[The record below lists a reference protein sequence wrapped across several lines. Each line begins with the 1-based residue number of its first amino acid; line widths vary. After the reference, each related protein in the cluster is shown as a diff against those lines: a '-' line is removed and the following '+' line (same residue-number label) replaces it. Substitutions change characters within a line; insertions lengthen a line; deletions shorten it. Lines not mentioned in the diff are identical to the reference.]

1 MNADINIIYSGLG
14 IMVTL
19 VGLGWKIG
27 IILGDIRS
35 SIVRIETSLISATHR
50 LDRVERDVEIL
61 KVDTTN
67 LNLALQRKQP

>member
-50 LDRVERDVEIL
+50 LDRVERDVETL
-61 KVDTTN
+61 KVDTSN
-67 LNLALQRKQP
+67 LNLAMQRKQP

>member
-50 LDRVERDVEIL
+50 LDRVERDVETL

-67 LNLALQRKQP
+67 LNIAMQRNHH